1 MTAVPY
7 MLNGPEEIQDNTD
20 EVTVYPACAVTR
32 AMAKQAQVDQSESQ
46 SLEKKAVNEIDEGD
60 QLDLA
65 DTFIA
70 HDRELTTERHEPGQD
85 DLAQGEN
92 NQTQDMENPGVGA
105 IGKEGLIE
113 LQERDTTLSHIQAGA
128 AEHIFHKGA
137 LHTCSYATM

>member
-32 AMAKQAQVDQSESQ
+32 AMAKPAQVDQSESQ

-92 NQTQDMENPGVGA
+92 NQTQDMENTGVG
-105 IGKEGLIE
+105 L
-113 LQERDTTLSHIQAGA
+113 LERKD
-128 AEHIFHKGA
+128 
-137 LHTCSYATM
+137 